1 MLINE
6 EARMYSKILVPLDG
20 SKLAEC
26 VLPHL
31 DTVTK
36 GCGVEEIVL
45 IRVVEPVT
53 LPSGTWTDGGA
64 VITES
69 DTVKT
74 RKKID
79 DMHKNEAVEYLEG
92 IVQRFQSA
100 GIKTQSV
107 LLEGRPA
114 DELVDYIKESDA
126 DLTVIASHGR
136 SGIGRW
142 IHGSVAERLLR
153 SVCMPILMVRAPGC
167 VAGL

>member
-1 MLINE
+1 
-6 EARMYSKILVPLDG
+6 MYSKILVPLDG

-31 DTVTK
+31 DTVIK
-36 GCGVEEIVL
+36 GCGVEEIVFV
-45 IRVVEPVT
+45 RVVEPVM
-53 LPSGTWTDGGA
+53 LPTGTFTDGGA
-64 VITES
+64 VFTEM
-69 DTVKT
+69 DARKT
-74 RKKID
+74 REHID
-79 DMHKNEAVEYLEG
+79 ARNEAEAKEYLEG
-92 IVQRFQSA
+92 IVNRYKSEGLKVDMA
-100 GIKTQSV
+100 
-107 LLEGRPA
+107 LLEGNAA

-126 DLTVIASHGR
+126 DLTIIASHGR